1 MLLNTIQDYWLQ
13 IASMLVTLTLIFA
26 LSIAAAHWGGEQ

>member
-1 MLLNTIQDYWLQ
+1 MLLSLIYDYWLQ
-13 IASMLVTLTLIFA
+13 IASMLVALTLIFV